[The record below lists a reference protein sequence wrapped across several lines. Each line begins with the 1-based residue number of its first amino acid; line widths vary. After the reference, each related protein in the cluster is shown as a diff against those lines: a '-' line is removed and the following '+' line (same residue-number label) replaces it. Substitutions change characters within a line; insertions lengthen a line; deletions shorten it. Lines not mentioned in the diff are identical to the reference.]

1 MKKLILT
8 LSLILLSQSLAFSKE
23 VTLECSCV
31 VQFTDMYVKYEPMT
45 LTDKGIVKV
54 KNKNVGSF
62 APAPDNAMFGTL
74 NGNTFCYDSEKG
86 LFIRSNNIDGKNIP
100 CYGSCK
106 LVK

>member
-8 LSLILLSQSLAFSKE
+8 LLLILLSQSLAFSKE
-23 VTLECSCV
+23 IILECSCV

-45 LTDKGIVKV
+45 LTDKGVVKV
-54 KNKNVGSF
+54 KNKKVGNFTST
-62 APAPDNAMFGTL
+62 PDNTMFGTL
-74 NGNTFCYDSEKG
+74 NGNTFGYDSEKG
-86 LFIRSNNIDGKNIP
+86 LFTKSYVIDNKNIP